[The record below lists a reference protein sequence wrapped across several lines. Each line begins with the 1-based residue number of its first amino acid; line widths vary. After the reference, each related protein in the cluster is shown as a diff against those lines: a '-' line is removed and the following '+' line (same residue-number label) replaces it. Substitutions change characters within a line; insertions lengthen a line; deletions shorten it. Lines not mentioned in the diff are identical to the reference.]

1 MSSLKWAGWR
11 EINTTSRITDP
22 ASDFQDRKNVQ
33 LTSIYFDSESERWH
47 HDSLQRLR
55 SHNSCSRHSNV
66 NVLFW
71 VFAETAFLFFIL
83 QKKNQKCSRLKWYN
97 FVWIKSSKRW
107 RLNPKTITRQQI
119 WPDVWRHLLRLCFV
133 CFFTLLIIRHIG
145 SDVTATAVRREL
157 EDLLLLMSERR
168 TPEGSWQ
175 NTEDVQEALHLHPP
189 CIKKRIY
196 IRLHPLISTLQFR
209 GRLCLGLRLRDG
221 KSLQLEHVQQAG
233 KWIIAGEVLLD
244 LHKTETATMNM
255 WMFDDSRTA
264 LTTQSKN
271 QDEVCVVSS
280 GRYCSDSSQEVRGQS
295 KDSPSDWTF
304 GFLPFSLFLPARRR
318 PTHRCQHEVKVRERR

>member
-1 MSSLKWAGWR
+1 MWLRRLCQTWAGGFTAPHVRAKDSWG
-11 EINTTSRITDP
+11 I
-22 ASDFQDRKNVQ
+22 
-33 LTSIYFDSESERWH
+33 LTGRAG
-47 HDSLQRLR
+47 R
-55 SHNSCSRHSNV
+55 
-66 NVLFW
+66 
-71 VFAETAFLFFIL
+71 
-83 QKKNQKCSRLKWYN
+83 
-97 FVWIKSSKRW
+97 
-107 RLNPKTITRQQI
+107 
-119 WPDVWRHLLRLCFV
+119 
-133 CFFTLLIIRHIG
+133 
-145 SDVTATAVRREL
+145 
-157 EDLLLLMSERR
+157 
-168 TPEGSWQ
+168 
-175 NTEDVQEALHLHPP
+175 VQEALHLHPP

-209 GRLCLGLRLRDG
+209 GRLCLRLRLRDG

-318 PTHRCQHEVKVRERR
+318 PTHRCQHEVKVRERC